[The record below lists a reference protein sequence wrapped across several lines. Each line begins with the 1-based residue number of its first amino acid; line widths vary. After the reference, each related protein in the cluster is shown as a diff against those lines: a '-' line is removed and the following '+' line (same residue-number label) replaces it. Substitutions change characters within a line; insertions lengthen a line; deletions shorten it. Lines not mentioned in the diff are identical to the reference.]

1 MAVMGKAR
9 HMRQF
14 SRHRRP
20 GGPSPKGQGIRFWG
34 RHAVLAALGNP
45 ERRVKRIWG
54 TREAIGQL
62 DLPSALPVSYAD
74 VTDLA
79 RLVAR
84 DAPHQGLV
92 VEVDPLD
99 SPYLGDILQEESDAG
114 SRRPIVV
121 LDQVTDPHNIGA
133 VLRSAAA
140 FDAAAIVTQDRHS
153 PPESGVIARAA
164 SGALETVPWVRVVN
178 LSRAL
183 EEIAE
188 AQYWRIGLTG
198 NTETTLGETLDG
210 SKVALVLGSEGDGMR
225 HNVMEHCDVLAR
237 LPISPRMESLN
248 ISNAAAIALYAV
260 ATAGA

>member
-1 MAVMGKAR
+1 
-9 HMRQF
+9 MRQF

>member
-1 MAVMGKAR
+1 
-9 HMRQF
+9 MRQF

-20 GGPSPKGQGIRFWG
+20 AGQSPRGQAIRFWG
-34 RHAVLAALGNP
+34 RHAVLAALANP
-45 ERRVKRIWG
+45 ERTVKRIWG
-54 TREAIGQL
+54 TREVLGQL
-62 DLPSALPVSYAD
+62 DLPPVVPISYAE

-92 VEVDPLD
+92 IEVDPLEGV
-99 SPYLGDILQEESDAG
+99 YLGDLLQEEIDAD
-114 SRRPIVV
+114 SKRPLVV

-140 FDAAAIVTQDRHS
+140 FDAAAIITQDRHS
-153 PPESGVIARAA
+153 PPESGVIARSA

-188 AQYWRIGLTG
+188 ARYWRIGLTG
-198 NTETTLGETLDG
+198 ATETTLGDTLDG
-210 SKVALVLGSEGDGMR
+210 SRVALVLGSEGDGIR
-225 HNVMEHCDVLAR
+225 HNVMEHCDVLAK

-260 ATAGA
+260 ATASK

>member
-1 MAVMGKAR
+1 
-9 HMRQF
+9 MRQI

-20 GGPSPKGQGIRFWG
+20 AGQSPRGQAIRFWG
-34 RHAVLAALGNP
+34 RHAVFAALDNP
-45 ERRVKRIWG
+45 ERTVKRIWG
-54 TREAIGQL
+54 TREALGQL
-62 DLPSALPVSYAD
+62 DLPTNLPVSFAE

-92 VEVDPLD
+92 IEVDPLEGV
-99 SPYLGDILQEESDAG
+99 YLGDVLQAEIDAN
-114 SRRPIVV
+114 SKRPLVI

-153 PPESGVIARAA
+153 PPESGVIARSA

-188 AQYWRIGLTG
+188 AQYWRIGLMG
-198 NTETTLGETLDG
+198 DTETTLAETLDG
-210 SKVALVLGSEGDGMR
+210 NRVALVLGSEGDGIR
-225 HNVMEHCDVLAR
+225 HNVMEHCDVMAK

-260 ATAGA
+260 AMAGKG

>member
-1 MAVMGKAR
+1 AVMGKAR

-210 SKVALVLGSEGDGMR
+210 SKVALV
-225 HNVMEHCDVLAR
+225 
-237 LPISPRMESLN
+237 
-248 ISNAAAIALYAV
+248 
-260 ATAGA
+260 